1 MISAHFWAPVRGAK
15 FDRKLAEPNT
25 RWRDF
30 SLNRDSCAA
39 TLLYTAA
46 VLHLFY
52 IVIWSDFKVTYTIKT
67 TDFWNS
73 VPENSTSKI
82 TKLYDKNNKVSL
94 LLSFYF
100 RIFKTFILYTTV
112 FSRKFLKR
120 KKNVGIPVYL
130 PLLLMECTFLKSWFL
145 LACIF
150 ILATFPYKD
159 LEESFTLTNG

>member
-46 VLHLFY
+46 VLLLFY
-52 IVIWSDFKVTYTIKT
+52 KVFWSDFKVTYIKT

-73 VPENSTSKI
+73 VPENLTSKF
-82 TKLYDKNNKVSL
+82 TKLHDKKKQGKSI
-94 LLSFYF
+94 LLSCYF
-100 RIFKTFILYTTV
+100 RIFKTFILCIV
-112 FSRKFLKR
+112 FSRKFLK
-120 KKNVGIPVYL
+120 KKCWHLGL
-130 PLLLMECTFLKSWFL
+130 
-145 LACIF
+145 
-150 ILATFPYKD
+150 
-159 LEESFTLTNG
+159 FTSTTNGMHFFEIVILISLHFYTGHISI

>member
-46 VLHLFY
+46 VLLLSYKVF
-52 IVIWSDFKVTYTIKT
+52 WSDFEVTYIKT

-73 VPENSTSKI
+73 VPANSTSKI
-82 TKLYDKNNKVSL
+82 TKLHDKNNKVSL
-94 LLSFYF
+94 YYYH
-100 RIFKTFILYTTV
+100 FILEYSKLL
-112 FSRKFLKR
+112 FYILQSFHGNSW
-120 KKNVGIPVYL
+120 KKKCWHPGL
-130 PLLLMECTFLKSWFL
+130 
-145 LACIF
+145 
-150 ILATFPYKD
+150 
-159 LEESFTLTNG
+159 FTSTTNGMHFFEIVILISLHFYTGHISI